1 MCCRD
6 TMVSSVLLLQGQE
19 MQSFSFEE
27 FMRPV
32 VRIL

>member
-1 MCCRD
+1 
-6 TMVSSVLLLQGQE
+6 MVSSVLLLQGQE

-27 FMRPV
+27 FMRLV